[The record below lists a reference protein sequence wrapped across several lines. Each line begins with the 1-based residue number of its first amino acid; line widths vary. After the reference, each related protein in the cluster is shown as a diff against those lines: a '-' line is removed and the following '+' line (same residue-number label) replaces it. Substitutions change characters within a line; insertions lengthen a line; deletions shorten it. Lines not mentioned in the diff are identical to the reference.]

1 LLQRDIEADVVP
13 WCRRHGVSLMV
24 YWPLMKGLLAGTIR
38 RDHVFDPRDPRL
50 QYPIFQRP
58 EWDRHHDFIATL
70 GEIAARLGRTVAQVT
85 VNWTIHRPGITAAL
99 CGATRPAQIED
110 CAAAMHW
117 ELDEQALSEI
127 EAAYQRWSAATHRLE
142 PSPGA

>member
-1 LLQRDIEADVVP
+1 
-13 WCRRHGVSLMV
+13 
-24 YWPLMKGLLAGTIR
+24 
-38 RDHVFDPRDPRL
+38 
-50 QYPIFQRP
+50 
-58 EWDRHHDFIATL
+58 
-70 GEIAARLGRTVAQVT
+70 VT
-85 VNWTIHRPGITAAL
+85 VNWTIHRPGITTAL
-99 CGATRPAQIED
+99 CGATRPTQIED